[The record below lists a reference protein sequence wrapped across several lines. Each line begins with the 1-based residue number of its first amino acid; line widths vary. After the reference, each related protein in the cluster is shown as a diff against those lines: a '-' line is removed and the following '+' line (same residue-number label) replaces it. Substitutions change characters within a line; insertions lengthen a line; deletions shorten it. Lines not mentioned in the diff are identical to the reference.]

1 MSSSVT
7 GPSPASSGSPDS
19 VASSSPVSEH
29 PAFPLPPGGPGVPGP
44 PGGGLL
50 GHDWP
55 EHGLAPRP
63 RLVLAAAATGLLA
76 ALVVPDR
83 THGIGTLLVVLCAM
97 AVVVCADDRRGTP
110 YHRGA
115 LALCLLLVST
125 LVLRDAEWVVALCV
139 LAAGVVAA
147 GTLTGARTLPGL
159 VLSVAAPPLA
169 ALQGLPWLQ
178 RSLRSGSGRDWFA
191 TVRVA
196 VVSGLLLAV
205 FGALF
210 RAADP
215 VFASWTSVL
224 LPDIAADQVFG
235 RAVLAVMAAGVVLA
249 TAYVALNPPP
259 RRALGAGQRVTRREW
274 LVPVLVV
281 DTVLAVFVAAQ
292 ATAMFGGNDYVQRT
306 TGLTYAAYAHQGFW
320 QLTAVTALTLL
331 VVATVVRFADAAS
344 GTERVLLRLSLGALC
359 LLSLVVVAS
368 ALNRVL
374 VYEDAYGFT
383 RLRVLVTVVE
393 GWLGLV
399 LVLVVVAG
407 LRWSGGWLPRT
418 VLLSG
423 ATVLLGLAL
432 VNPDARI
439 AQWNLDRYAA
449 TGRVDVTYLG
459 GLSADAAPVL
469 ASSGLPTDCFAQR
482 PARSDDWLEWNLG
495 RHLAGRSAE
504 PGRLGDASVT
514 GRCPVAAPAVE
525 RTADA
530 T

>member
-1 MSSSVT
+1 MSSSAT
-7 GPSPASSGSPDS
+7 GPPSSPASST
-19 VASSSPVSEH
+19 SSSSSSSWSPSAPERPGTP
-29 PAFPLPPGGPGVPGP
+29 PAPGLGVPGP

-55 EHGLAPRP
+55 EHDLAPRP

-83 THGIGTLLVVLCAM
+83 THGLGTLLVVLCAM
-97 AVVVCADDRRGTP
+97 AVVVCADDRRGSP

-125 LVLRDAEWVVALCV
+125 LVLRDAEWVVALCL
-139 LAAGVVAA
+139 LAAGAVAA

-159 VLSVAAPPLA
+159 VLSLAAPPLA

-178 RSLRSGSGRDWFA
+178 RSVRSGSGRDWFA
-191 TVRVA
+191 TVRVT
-196 VVSGLLLAV
+196 VVSAALLIV

-224 LPDIAADQVFG
+224 LPDIPADRVFG
-235 RAVLAVMAAGVVLA
+235 RIVLAVMAGGLTLA
-249 TAYVALNPPP
+249 TAYVALNPPS
-259 RRALGAGQRVTRREW
+259 RRTLPVGQRATRRDW

-281 DTVLAVFVAAQ
+281 DTVVAVFVAAQ
-292 ATAMFGGNDYVQRT
+292 ATAMFGGDDYVQRT
-306 TGLTYAAYAHQGFW
+306 TGLTYADYVHQGFG
-320 QLTAVTALTLL
+320 QLTAVTLLTLL
-331 VVATVVRFADAAS
+331 VVATVVRCAAEAS
-344 GTERVLLRLSLGALC
+344 STDRLVLRLTLGALC

-368 ALNRVL
+368 AINRVL

-383 RLRVLVTVVE
+383 RLRVLVTVFE

-399 LVLVVVAG
+399 LVLVLVAG

-423 ATVLLGLAL
+423 ATVLLAIAL

-459 GLSADAAPVL
+459 GLSADAAPAL

-482 PARSDDWLEWNLG
+482 PSRSDDWLEWNLG
-495 RHLAGRSAE
+495 RHLAGRTA
-504 PGRLGDASVT
+504 PLGDTSVT
-514 GRCPVAAPAVE
+514 GPCPVEPPSPPPSRV
-525 RTADA
+525 AD
-530 T
+530 